1 MTAVLSTE
9 WDSLRQRATLSAGAS
24 GRAAP
29 VERVDARTRA
39 ELLGRLRWEVLQGGG
54 LFLAYSQLLD
64 GAAFAVLRPAELLDE
79 LALRAVGGG
88 AMMPIRVN
96 ARDADLAG
104 QLVALL
110 SRGFLFS
117 SLPLPDERCL
127 RLQHELAARADP
139 AAAAARLAAEGPAAT
154 ADRLLAA
161 TGVLGTPLRRRMVT
175 RWDEWLQAAGRGQLE
190 VSPLRPADYRA
201 AYAVQPPPPPGAL
214 AGDAGR
220 AVLAAWT
227 GGEFDVDG
235 MPHRSRVHERL
246 DALLHDPDPQVR
258 ADGRTLRDAFDETYY
273 RAIAAGEGCALGVSA
288 TRHGVPRA
296 DAEALG
302 ERTRVVAWPTRFE
315 LRLGLLTAAQW
326 QRFTDD
332 AEDALGAWW
341 GRQDLAALQEVGDLL
356 GGRTKEPPE
365 GRGDEVP
372 VTRVR
377 RVARA
382 VRGLGTESLAA
393 GGLSVA
399 AGVLGQGAL
408 GSFAAGAA
416 GALTPVLVA
425 AVTAGL
431 PRLRDY
437 RGRYDVMEFPATPR
451 GAV

>member
-9 WDSLRQRATLSAGAS
+9 WDSLRQRATLSAGAP

-29 VERVDARTRA
+29 VERADARTRA

-88 AMMPIRVN
+88 AMVPIRVN
-96 ARDADLAG
+96 ARGADLAG

-110 SRGFLFS
+110 ARGFLFS
-117 SLPLPDERCL
+117 SLPLPDEQCL
-127 RLQHELAARADP
+127 RLQRELGARAD
-139 AAAAARLAAEGPAAT
+139 AAAAAATLAAEGPAVT

-161 TGVLGTPLRRRMVT
+161 TGVLGTPLRRRMVS
-175 RWDEWLQAAGRGQLE
+175 RWNDWLEAADRGQLE
-190 VSPLRPADYRA
+190 VSELRPADWA
-201 AYAVQPPPPPGAL
+201 TAYAVQPPPPPGMPAT
-214 AGDAGR
+214 DEGR
-220 AVLAAWT
+220 AVLAAWA

-235 MPHRSRVHERL
+235 MPHRSRLHERL
-246 DALLHDPDPQVR
+246 APLLRAPAPAVR
-258 ADGRTLRDAFDETYY
+258 ADAEALRDAFDESYY
-273 RAIAAGEGCALGVSA
+273 RAIAAGEGCALGLSA

-296 DAEALG
+296 EAEALG
-302 ERTRVVAWPTRFE
+302 EHTPVVAWPTRFQ

-332 AEDALGAWW
+332 AADALTAWW
-341 GRQDLAALQEVGDLL
+341 QRRDLAALQDVGDML

-365 GRGDEVP
+365 GGADEVP
-372 VTRVR
+372 VTRVQR
-377 RVARA
+377 IARV
-382 VRGLGTESLAA
+382 VRGLGTETAAA

-399 AGVLGQGAL
+399 AGVLGQGTL
-408 GSFAAGAA
+408 GAFAAGAA
-416 GALTPVLVA
+416 GALAPVVVA
-425 AVTAGL
+425 AVSAGL
-431 PRLRDY
+431 PRLRGY
-437 RGRYDVMEFPATPR
+437 RGRYDVMEFPASPR